1 MMTRALPDYQC
12 DIEILRPITVDK
24 WQKPEQTL
32 GAHGH
37 STQITLLLFMSRTL
51 AGKRRQLLQ
60 LIRELR
66 RLYII
71 FCPGVGVH
79 LLYVPTP
86 VHTCHRQP
94 QCLPADRVPPVPHSG
109 EANPVLPVQRHRGD
123 GLQSPRLSRQA
134 LVRFPLNCVLSSVG
148 EG

>member
-1 MMTRALPDYQC
+1 MTRALPNYQPEV
-12 DIEILRPITVDK
+12 EILRPITVDK
-24 WQKPEQTL
+24 WRKPEQTL

-37 STQITLLLFMSRTL
+37 STHITLLLFMLRTL

-66 RLYII
+66 RSYII
-71 FCPGVGVH
+71 FCRGGVH

-123 GLQSPRLSRQA
+123 RLQSPRLSGQA
-134 LVRFPLNCVLSSVG
+134 LVRFPLDRVLLSVG